1 MSVTSKDSGNDL
13 EGLFQRELQAINED
27 VRRKAAVSTLNNLR
41 LNNRVTVEQF
51 VSSISRHKDV
61 WAVVSSMGIL
71 DLAAALSGQGTA
83 PRAPEKS
90 GGEKTRTRLSD
101 EQKAGLKGVAL
112 RQLESHRAGLSRTEL
127 AAVIRDEQLKP
138 AGIAD
143 EELADK
149 LRIPLAELVTE
160 NKIHTVG
167 EKRLMKYVPGV
178 AKKK

>member
-1 MSVTSKDSGNDL
+1 MSATRNDSGNDL

-41 LNNRVTVEQF
+41 LSNRVTVEQF
-51 VSSISRHKDV
+51 VASIQKHKDV
-61 WAVVSSMGIL
+61 WAVVAQMGIL
-71 DLAAALSGQGTA
+71 DLASALSGQGSA
-83 PRAPEKS
+83 PRDSEGTS
-90 GGEKTRTRLSD
+90 GERVRTRLSD

-112 RQLESHRAGLSRTEL
+112 RLLESHRAGLSRTEL

-149 LRIPLAELVTE
+149 LRIPLSELVGE

-167 EKRLMKYVPGV
+167 EKRLMKYVPGGT
-178 AKKK
+178 KKK

>member
-1 MSVTSKDSGNDL
+1 MSATRNDSGNDL

-51 VSSISRHKDV
+51 VSSIQRHKDV
-61 WAVVSSMGIL
+61 WSVVASMGIL
-71 DLAAALSGQGTA
+71 DLAAALSGQGGA
-83 PRAPEKS
+83 PKAAEKAS
-90 GGEKTRTRLSD
+90 GEKVRTRLSD
-101 EQKAGLKGVAL
+101 EQKAGLKGAAL
-112 RQLESHRAGLSRTEL
+112 RLLESHRAGLSRTEL

-138 AGIAD
+138 AGIED

-149 LRIPLAELVTE
+149 LRIPLAELVSE

-167 EKRLMKYVPGV
+167 EKRLMKYVPGGT
-178 AKKK
+178 KKK

>member
-1 MSVTSKDSGNDL
+1 MSATRNNDSGADV
-13 EGLFQRELQAINED
+13 EGIFQRELQAINED
-27 VRRKAAVSTLNNLR
+27 VRRKAALSTLNNLK

-51 VSSISRHKDV
+51 VSSVQRHKDV
-61 WAVVSSMGIL
+61 WSVVASMGII
-71 DLAAALSGQGTA
+71 DLAMALTGRSTA
-83 PRAPEKS
+83 APEKAAAP
-90 GGEKTRTRLSD
+90 KTRTRLSD

-112 RQLESHRAGLSRTEL
+112 RLLESHKAGLSRTEL

-149 LRIPLAELVTE
+149 LRIPLAELVGE

-167 EKRLMKYVPGV
+167 EKRLMKYVPGGT
-178 AKKK
+178 KKK